1 VAYILRS
8 HKRGAGIKVPSRE
21 PIAPQ
26 MPMDAEKGREILDM
40 GELSRAVMASER
52 EPTVMDFAPPSSP
65 HRIQRVAELT
75 GASIRRTCADAGRA
89 VIELVDQADAVVRQ
103 LREDANAFVQ
113 SLDEIG
119 NAHAARIE
127 IALTHFRGL
136 VETIGAE
143 RRRIIASADT
153 HQTGGNEQPGT
164 SLADASE
171 NSEHDSRIAPAG
183 VGATP
188 AMVAR

>member
-1 VAYILRS
+1 LFEDEVTRIRLRIGAFS
-8 HKRGAGIKVPSRE
+8 VSLHAELVWDYGAGDI
-21 PIAPQ
+21 Q
-26 MPMDAEKGREILDM
+26 GRARRMQSGRGEGSEILDM
-40 GELSRAVMASER
+40 GELSRAVMASES
-52 EPTVMDFAPPSSP
+52 EPTVMDFAPPNSP

-89 VIELVDQADAVVRQ
+89 IIELIDQADAVVRQ

-127 IALTHFRGL
+127 RALTHLRGL

-143 RRRIIASADT
+143 RRRMIALADT
-153 HQTGGNEQPGT
+153 HQTGGNELSDT
-164 SLADASE
+164 SLGDASE
-171 NSEHDSRIAPAG
+171 KS
-183 VGATP
+183 GA
-188 AMVAR
+188 

>member
-1 VAYILRS
+1 MEQETS
-8 HKRGAGIKVPSRE
+8 RGERRMQNRRGE
-21 PIAPQ
+21 
-26 MPMDAEKGREILDM
+26 GGEILDM
-40 GELSRAVMASER
+40 GELSRAVMASES
-52 EPTVMDFAPPSSP
+52 EPTAMDFAPPNSP

-89 VIELVDQADAVVRQ
+89 VIELIDQADAVVRQ

-127 IALTHFRGL
+127 RALTHLRGL

-143 RRRIIASADT
+143 RRRMIALADT
-153 HQTGGNEQPGT
+153 HQTGGNEQLGT

-171 NSEHDSRIAPAG
+171 KL
-183 VGATP
+183 GA
-188 AMVAR
+188 